1 MAHEKSIAA
10 VLAET
15 KQELTEFVETR
26 INILRSEINQKLE
39 VWKWAG
45 PLLLLSVSI
54 LLAAWITITIGLVAA
69 VHVWFL
75 PSAYSWFFAG
85 VIVGILYLVIGG
97 SLFLFSWGELKEAG
111 VAPVHTLE
119 VLKEDQIWIRKETR
133 AA

>member
-15 KQELTEFVETR
+15 KQELQEFIETR
-26 INILRSEINQKLE
+26 INILKSDINEKLKI
-39 VWKWAG
+39 WKWAV
-45 PLLLLSVSI
+45 PLLLLSLFI

-85 VIVGILYLVIGG
+85 AIVGALYLVIGG
-97 SLFLFSWGELKEAG
+97 SLFFLSWGELKAAG
-111 VAPVHTLE
+111 GAPLHTLAL
-119 VLKEDQIWIRKETR
+119 LKEDHILIRKETR

>member
-15 KQELTEFVETR
+15 KQELQEFIETR

-39 VWKWAG
+39 TWKWAV
-45 PLLLLSVSI
+45 PLLLLSLSI
-54 LLAAWITITIGLVAA
+54 LVAAWITITFGLVAA

-85 VIVGILYLVIGG
+85 LIVGALYVVIGG
-97 SLFLFSWGELKEAG
+97 SLFFFSWGELKDAG

-119 VLKEDQIWIRKETR
+119 VLKEDRIWIRKETR

>member
-1 MAHEKSIAA
+1 M
-10 VLAET
+10 
-15 KQELTEFVETR
+15 
-26 INILRSEINQKLE
+26 
-39 VWKWAG
+39 
-45 PLLLLSVSI
+45 LLLSVSI

>member
-1 MAHEKSIAA
+1 VAHEKSIAA

-15 KQELTEFVETR
+15 KQELQEFIETR
-26 INILRSEINQKLE
+26 INILKSEIKEKLKT
-39 VWKWAG
+39 WKWAV
-45 PLLLLSVSI
+45 PLLLLSLSI

-75 PSAYSWFFAG
+75 PSAYSWCLAG
-85 VIVGILYLVIGG
+85 VIVGALYLVIGV
-97 SLFLFSWGELKEAG
+97 SLFFFSWGKLKEAG

>member
-15 KQELTEFVETR
+15 KQELQEFIATR
-26 INILRSEINQKLE
+26 INILKSDINEKLKT
-39 VWKWAG
+39 WKWAV
-45 PLLLLSVSI
+45 PLLLLSLSI
-54 LLAAWITITIGLVAA
+54 LLAAWITVTIGLAAA

-85 VIVGILYLVIGG
+85 IIVGVLYAVIGG
-97 SLFLFSWGELKEAG
+97 SLFLFSWRELRQAG

>member
-15 KQELTEFVETR
+15 KQELQDFIGTR
-26 INILRSEINQKLE
+26 ISILKSDIKQKLE
-39 VWKWAG
+39 TWKWAV
-45 PLLLLSVSI
+45 PLLLLSLSI
-54 LLAAWITITIGLVAA
+54 LLAAWITITIALVAA

-75 PSAYSWFFAG
+75 PSAYSWFFAA
-85 VIVGILYLVIGG
+85 VIVGVLYLVGG
-97 SLFLFSWGELKEAG
+97 ASLFLFSWGELKEVG
-111 VAPVHTLE
+111 FAPVHTLE